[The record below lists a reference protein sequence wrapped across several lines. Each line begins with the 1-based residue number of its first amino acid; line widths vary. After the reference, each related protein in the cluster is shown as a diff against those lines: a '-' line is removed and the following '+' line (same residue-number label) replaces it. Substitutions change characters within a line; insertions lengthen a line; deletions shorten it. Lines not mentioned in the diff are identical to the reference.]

1 MMVRKLRENLGG
13 ERGYKKFKMKVEQGK
28 ASLIVTLFQILETI
42 KELSCVGKNTDSEKE
57 LSSQPHS
64 VSQVSAAPALS
75 PEFIINTDR
84 PNEKKSVGLKRNM
97 SLSSLIQP
105 LPSCLTSSFLSSLYI
120 HWSLD
125 EVYIRLKQI

>member
-1 MMVRKLRENLGG
+1 MMVRKLKENLGG
-13 ERGYKKFKMKVEQGK
+13 ERGYKKFKMKVEQGR
-28 ASLIVTLFQILETI
+28 ALLVTLFQILETV
-42 KELSCVGKNTDSEKE
+42 KELSCVGNNTHSEKE

-84 PNEKKSVGLKRNM
+84 PNEKKSVGLKRNT

-105 LPSCLTSSFLSSLYI
+105 LHPSCLTSSFLLAFFPFFLHYI
-120 HWSLD
+120 FIG
-125 EVYIRLKQI
+125 V